1 MLRSE
6 EADTDLQFRPTQA
19 SQEKATEKSKIERN
33 FLEGLT
39 RYTET
44 QTLDCAERCAGWLPM
59 RGMFEKLE
67 VSKPNSLL
75 THK

>member
-6 EADTDLQFRPTQA
+6 EADTDLQFRPTWA
-19 SQEKATEKSKIERN
+19 GQEKATEESKIEGN
-33 FLEGLT
+33 VLEDLT
-39 RYTET
+39 RYWET
-44 QTLDCAERCAGWLPM
+44 QMLDCAERCAGWLPM

-67 VSKPNSLL
+67 MSKPNPLL